1 MSRTLTETQFSKI
14 VCTIGREH
22 GDSLPDML
30 TRFYERGMDV
40 ARINMSHCAPDYGPQ
55 IEALDWVHSLGL
67 PADGPRIATLGDLQ
81 GPKVRLGT
89 VAEEDYVIPTGE
101 EILIRSAEGSTDKG
115 ILPIAPV
122 LAEATFRSISQ
133 SMLQG
138 SGGSVQLTL
147 GDGDAVLDVISVRN
161 SKEAVA
167 RVRVGGAVRSRMG
180 FTAKGVELD
189 VEVFTEKD
197 KKDLAMLLKHNVNY
211 VGISFVR
218 NAEDLRRIRRYIS
231 DVLGVKRYVP
241 LIAKIERP
249 SAVKHAKEILRVSD
263 GIMVARG
270 DLGLSIDMEDVP
282 LVQKQLVN
290 LCRTAAKPVIIAT
303 QMLES
308 MTFNPEPTRAEV
320 TDVFNAVMDGCDAV
334 MLSGETSRGDHPEQA
349 IATMKRIA
357 TRAELWRSGHIPER
371 TKEKLMMDLYESYSE
386 DGDSQI
392 RQIDDEIARAACH
405 LAEGVGA
412 QLIATLT
419 ASGATAKRVA
429 RQRSHV
435 PVVAAGT
442 DVTVMK
448 ELLLSYGIRPIV
460 LEGNPNDSFPERS
473 TALTEQLE
481 RLGVVHKNDVV
492 VMTGGEP
499 EWGIAGTNQLRVR
512 IIQ

>member
-1 MSRTLTETQFSKI
+1 MSRTLTEDRFTKI
-14 VCTIGREH
+14 VCTIGRQH
-22 GDSLPDML
+22 GDSLPEML
-30 TRFYERGMDV
+30 ETFYNHGMDV

-55 IEALDWVHSLGL
+55 IEALDWVNNLGL
-67 PADGPRIATLGDLQ
+67 PAHGPRIATLGDLQ
-81 GPKVRLGT
+81 GPKVRLGS
-89 VAEEDYVIPTGE
+89 VAEENYVLPTGQ
-101 EILIRSAEGSTDKG
+101 EILLRAAEGSTDKG

-133 SMLQG
+133 AIHG
-138 SGGSVQLTL
+138 TGGKVQLTL
-147 GDGDAVLDVISVRN
+147 GDGDAVLEVGDVRN
-161 SKEAVA
+161 LQEAVA
-167 RVRVGGAVRSRMG
+167 TVRVGGAVRSRMG

-197 KKDLAMLLKHNVNY
+197 KKDLAVLLEHNVTY
-211 VGISFVR
+211 VGVSFVR
-218 NAEDLRRIRRYIS
+218 HAEDLRRIRRYIS
-231 DVLGVKRYVP
+231 DVLGVERHVP

-249 SAVKHAKEILRVSD
+249 SAVKHAKDILRVSE

-282 LVQKQLVN
+282 QVQKQLVN

-320 TDVFNAVMDGCDAV
+320 TDVFNAIMDGCDAV
-334 MLSGETSRGDHPEQA
+334 MLSGETSRGDHPTAA
-349 IATMKRIA
+349 IDAMKRIA
-357 TRAELWRSGHIPER
+357 TRAELWRSSHVSER
-371 TKEKLMMDLYESYSE
+371 TKEQLMMDLYESYSE
-386 DGDSQI
+386 DMESQT

-405 LAEGVGA
+405 LAEGVSA
-412 QLIATLT
+412 QIIATLT

-435 PVVAAGT
+435 PVIAAGV
-442 DVTVMK
+442 DEQVMR
-448 ELLLSYGIRPIV
+448 ELLLTYGVRPLI
-460 LEGNPNDSFPERS
+460 LKDNPSDSFPERS
-473 TALTEQLE
+473 TALTDQLE
-481 RLGVVHKNDVV
+481 EMDLVDKGDIV

-499 EWGIAGTNQLRVR
+499 DWGIAGTNQLRVR